1 MIELL
6 LALQTPVPDAL
17 PASIGRQALPARGCA
32 AYLWSRGPTP
42 ELVAMA
48 TADPATLRLA
58 IGGKPAD
65 YPRITASG
73 AQAGFGLAA
82 RTEYR
87 LGAVSATLEL
97 TLAARADLTQGA
109 AVTDA
114 TVTIVRDGAETLV
127 LPVGGLVGCRAA
139 P

>member
-1 MIELL
+1 MIALL
-6 LALQTPVPDAL
+6 LALQVPDPL
-17 PASIGRQALPARGCA
+17 PAPLGRQALPARGCA

-42 ELVAMA
+42 ALVAMA

-58 IGGKPAD
+58 LGGKPAD
-65 YPRITASG
+65 YPRIAASG
-73 AQAGFGLAA
+73 AAAGYGLAA

-87 LGAVSATLEL
+87 LGGVTATLDL

-114 TVTIVRDGAETLV
+114 TLTIVRDGAETLV
-127 LPVGGLVGCRAA
+127 LPVGGLVGCRTAS
-139 P
+139 